1 MTRKTKA
8 PVQGAAAAL
17 PEELNK
23 EQHPMPSATTPQD
36 VFDCIA
42 AEIPREKWPE
52 VLETPVHH
60 SLRVN
65 SWTPKSAIFGDDAAR
80 VLGLQV
86 TALVLYQLTAILDRE
101 EPDDWPSAAADSSL
115 AVQIATEEVQRIEKA
130 IHAGQKIYDIHHALI
145 RLGCLLRCAWLAY
158 TPQAST
164 YPGRVLER
172 LPDSI
177 NAFCHL
183 LEEVIHSPHQW
194 AGDEEG
200 GHHGL

>member
-1 MTRKTKA
+1 MTTRNNAAQVAVK
-8 PVQGAAAAL
+8 AAAL
-17 PEELNK
+17 P
-23 EQHPMPSATTPQD
+23 SATKNKARTTSPETENKDNDMQTTEKQAQ
-36 VFDCIA
+36 A
-42 AEIPREKWPE
+42 AIKFAK
-52 VLETPVHH
+52 

-65 SWTPKSAIFGDDAAR
+65 TWTPKSAIFGDDAAR

-86 TALVLYQLTAILDRE
+86 TAFVLYQLTAILDRE
-101 EPDDWPSAAADSSL
+101 EPDDWPSEAADSSL
-115 AVQIATEEVQRIEKA
+115 AVQVAMEEVPRIEQA
-130 IHAGQKIYDIHHALI
+130 IHAGREIDDIHHALI

-183 LEEVIHSPHQW
+183 LEVAQSTPEW
-194 AGDEEG
+194 TGTEEG
-200 GHHGL
+200 GSHGL

>member
-1 MTRKTKA
+1 MSTNNDAAQVAVK
-8 PVQGAAAAL
+8 AAAL
-17 PEELNK
+17 P
-23 EQHPMPSATTPQD
+23 SATKNKAHTARTATETKENDMQTTEKKAQ
-36 VFDCIA
+36 A
-42 AEIPREKWPE
+42 AIKFAK
-52 VLETPVHH
+52 

-65 SWTPKSAIFGDDAAR
+65 TWTPKSAIFGDDAAR

-86 TALVLYQLTAILDRE
+86 TAFVLYQLTAILDRE
-101 EPDDWPSAAADSSL
+101 EPDDWPSEAADSSL
-115 AVQIATEEVQRIEKA
+115 AVQVAMEEVPRIEQA
-130 IHAGQKIYDIHHALI
+130 IHAGREIDDIHHALI

-183 LEEVIHSPHQW
+183 LEVAHSTPEW
-194 AGDEEG
+194 TGAEEG
-200 GHHGL
+200 GQHAN

>member
-1 MTRKTKA
+1 M
-8 PVQGAAAAL
+8 Q
-17 PEELNK
+17 
-23 EQHPMPSATTPQD
+23 TTEKQMQD
-36 VFDCIA
+36 AIKFA
-42 AEIPREKWPE
+42 K
-52 VLETPVHH
+52 

-65 SWTPKSAIFGDDAAR
+65 TWTPKSAIFGDDAAR

-86 TALVLYQLTAILDRE
+86 TAFVLYQLTAILDRE

-115 AVQIATEEVQRIEKA
+115 AIQVAMEEVPRIEQA
-130 IHAGQKIYDIHHALI
+130 IHAGREIDDIHHALI

-183 LEEVIHSPHQW
+183 LEVAQSTPEW
-194 AGDEEG
+194 TGAEEG
-200 GHHGL
+200 GQHGTR

>member
-1 MTRKTKA
+1 MNIRNNTAQVAVK
-8 PVQGAAAAL
+8 AAAL
-17 PEELNK
+17 P
-23 EQHPMPSATTPQD
+23 SATKTEARTARPATEQKWNTMQTTD
-36 VFDCIA
+36 K
-42 AEIPREKWPE
+42 RE
-52 VLETPVHH
+52 
-60 SLRVN
+60 N

-86 TALVLYQLTAILDRE
+86 TTLALHQLTAILDRE
-101 EPDDWPSAAADSSL
+101 EPDDWPSEAADSSL
-115 AVQIATEEVQRIEKA
+115 AIQVAMEEVLRVEQA

-158 TPQAST
+158 TPQSST

-183 LEEVIHSPHQW
+183 LEVAQSTPEW
-194 AGDEEG
+194 TGAEEG
-200 GHHGL
+200 GSHGL

>member
-1 MTRKTKA
+1 MTTRNNAAQVAVK
-8 PVQGAAAAL
+8 AAAL
-17 PEELNK
+17 P
-23 EQHPMPSATTPQD
+23 SATKTEARTARTATETKENDMQTTEKKAQ
-36 VFDCIA
+36 A
-42 AEIPREKWPE
+42 AIKFAK
-52 VLETPVHH
+52 

-65 SWTPKSAIFGDDAAR
+65 TWTPKSAIFGDDAAR

-86 TALVLYQLTAILDRE
+86 TAFVLYQLTAILDRE
-101 EPDDWPSAAADSSL
+101 EPDDWPSEAADSSL
-115 AVQIATEEVQRIEKA
+115 AVQVAMEEVPRIEQA
-130 IHAGQKIYDIHHALI
+130 IHAGREIDDIHHALI

-183 LEEVIHSPHQW
+183 LEVAHSTPEW
-194 AGDEEG
+194 TGAEEG
-200 GHHGL
+200 GQHAN

>member
-1 MTRKTKA
+1 MTTRNNAAQVAVK
-8 PVQGAAAAL
+8 AAAL
-17 PEELNK
+17 P
-23 EQHPMPSATTPQD
+23 SATKTEARTARTATETKENDMQTTEKKAQ
-36 VFDCIA
+36 A
-42 AEIPREKWPE
+42 AIKFAK
-52 VLETPVHH
+52 

-65 SWTPKSAIFGDDAAR
+65 TWTPRSPIFGDDAAR

-101 EPDDWPSAAADSSL
+101 EPDDWPSEAADSSL
-115 AVQIATEEVQRIEKA
+115 AVQVAMEEVPRIEQA
-130 IHAGQKIYDIHHALI
+130 IHAGREIDDIHHALI

-183 LEEVIHSPHQW
+183 LEVAQSTPEW
-194 AGDEEG
+194 TGTEEG
-200 GHHGL
+200 GSHGL

>member
-1 MTRKTKA
+1 MTTRNNAAQVAVK
-8 PVQGAAAAL
+8 AAAL
-17 PEELNK
+17 P
-23 EQHPMPSATTPQD
+23 SATKNKARTEHPATEKKENTMQTTEKQSQ
-36 VFDCIA
+36 A
-42 AEIPREKWPE
+42 AIKFAK
-52 VLETPVHH
+52 

-65 SWTPKSAIFGDDAAR
+65 TWTPKSAIFGDDAAR

-86 TALVLYQLTAILDRE
+86 TAFVLYQLTAILDRE
-101 EPDDWPSAAADSSL
+101 EPDDWPSEAADSSL
-115 AVQIATEEVQRIEKA
+115 VVQVAMEEVPRIEQA
-130 IHAGQKIYDIHHALI
+130 IHAGREIDDIHHALI

-183 LEEVIHSPHQW
+183 LEVAHSTPEW
-194 AGDEEG
+194 TGAEEG
-200 GHHGL
+200 GQHAN

>member
-1 MTRKTKA
+1 MTTRNNAAQVAVK
-8 PVQGAAAAL
+8 AAAL
-17 PEELNK
+17 P
-23 EQHPMPSATTPQD
+23 SATKTEARTARKATETKENDMQTTEKKAQ
-36 VFDCIA
+36 A
-42 AEIPREKWPE
+42 AIKFAK
-52 VLETPVHH
+52 

-65 SWTPKSAIFGDDAAR
+65 TWTPKSAIFGDDAAR

-86 TALVLYQLTAILDRE
+86 TAFVLYQLTAILDRE
-101 EPDDWPSAAADSSL
+101 EPDDWPSEAADSSL
-115 AVQIATEEVQRIEKA
+115 AVQIAMEEVPRIEQA
-130 IHAGQKIYDIHHALI
+130 IHAGREIDDIHHALI

-183 LEEVIHSPHQW
+183 LEVAQSTPEW
-194 AGDEEG
+194 TGTEEG
-200 GHHGL
+200 GSHGL

>member
-1 MTRKTKA
+1 MTTRNNAAQVAVK
-8 PVQGAAAAL
+8 AAAL
-17 PEELNK
+17 P
-23 EQHPMPSATTPQD
+23 SATKNKARTTSPETENKDNDMQTNEKQAQ
-36 VFDCIA
+36 A
-42 AEIPREKWPE
+42 AIKFAK
-52 VLETPVHH
+52 

-65 SWTPKSAIFGDDAAR
+65 TWTPKSAIFGDDAAR

-86 TALVLYQLTAILDRE
+86 TAFVLYQLTAILDRE
-101 EPDDWPSAAADSSL
+101 EPDDWPSEAADSSL
-115 AVQIATEEVQRIEKA
+115 AVQIAMEEVPRIEQA
-130 IHAGQKIYDIHHALI
+130 IHAGREIDDIHHALI

-183 LEEVIHSPHQW
+183 LEVAQSTPEW
-194 AGDEEG
+194 TGTEEG
-200 GHHGL
+200 GSHGL

>member
-1 MTRKTKA
+1 MKTNEKQA
-8 PVQGAAAAL
+8 QAAIKFA
-17 PEELNK
+17 K
-23 EQHPMPSATTPQD
+23 
-36 VFDCIA
+36 
-42 AEIPREKWPE
+42 
-52 VLETPVHH
+52 

-65 SWTPKSAIFGDDAAR
+65 TWTPKSAIFGDDAAR

-86 TALVLYQLTAILDRE
+86 TAFVLYQLTAILDRE
-101 EPDDWPSAAADSSL
+101 EPDDWPSEAADSSL
-115 AVQIATEEVQRIEKA
+115 AVQVAMEEVPRIEQA
-130 IHAGQKIYDIHHALI
+130 IHAGREIDDIHHALI

-183 LEEVIHSPHQW
+183 LEVAQSTPEW
-194 AGDEEG
+194 TGAEEG
-200 GHHGL
+200 GQHAN